1 MADLSLEKLADEKFF
16 INVSGTNV
24 IFDGCIDLQNPDPVI
39 TPYFEKIHE
48 QITSNNIKEVTLD
61 FKKLNFLNSSGI
73 KTITKWIMKIPALP
87 DDKKYKMKLYY
98 SEAITWQH
106 TSLKILTYL
115 APGNVEAIA
124 G

>member
-48 QITSNNIKEVTLD
+48 QIISNDIKEVTLD
-61 FKKLNFLNSSGI
+61 FKNLNFLNSSGI
-73 KTITKWIMKIPALP
+73 KTITKWIMKIPTLP

-98 SEAITWQH
+98 SESITWQH